1 VGLCLSGSRRGRSL
15 ELLCL
20 LVRDWEGGGEDDW
33 NHDLDMWKTDR
44 TRSME
49 WWSRKTMDDGI
60 SDNVLIWK

>member
-1 VGLCLSGSRRGRSL
+1 VGLCLSGSCRGWGL

-33 NHDLDMWKTDR
+33 NHYLDMWKIDR

-49 WWSRKTMDDGI
+49 LDDGWYI
-60 SDNVLIWK
+60 R